1 MLKKLT
7 AAIATVIMVIILA
20 SCGNSAEPVSS
31 VDLIDRVVPPED
43 FVLEGDWQDETSERA
58 AMSIFKNG
66 DKYDVEISWAN
77 SADET
82 VFWNFSG
89 EFDREGGFLY
99 YDDCMKTIV
108 TEESEDVEYEKGTGA
123 IAYLDGKLSWQDDK
137 EDAGKDC
144 VFVKVE

>member
-31 VDLIDRVVPPED
+31 VDPVDRVVPPED
-43 FVLEGDWQDETSERA
+43 FVLAGDWQDETSQRA
-58 AMSIFKNG
+58 AMTIFENG

-89 EFDREGGFLY
+89 EFDRDRGFLSY
-99 YDDCMKTIV
+99 KDCMKTIV
-108 TEESEDVEYEKGTGA
+108 TEESEDVEYEDGTGS
-123 IAYLDGKLSWQDDK
+123 IMYLDGNLIWQDDK
-137 EDAGKDC
+137 EDAGADC